1 AADDIGV
8 VAGADVVVNAT
19 SVGLKDD
26 ALPIDLALVRS
37 ESVVFDLVY
46 RPGETRFVR
55 ALRERGVRATDGLPM
70 LVEQAALAFEKWFGV
85 APDRAAMW
93 SAVGRLMA

>member
-1 AADDIGV
+1 
-8 VAGADVVVNAT
+8 VNAT

-26 ALPIDLALVRS
+26 AFPIDLALIRR

-55 ALRERGVRATDGLPM
+55 ELRQLGIRATDGLPM

-85 APDRAAMW
+85 TADRDAMWRAAG
-93 SAVGRLMA
+93 AT

>member
-1 AADDIGV
+1 
-8 VAGADVVVNAT
+8 VAGADVVINAT
-19 SVGLKDD
+19 SIGLKDD
-26 ALPIDLALVRS
+26 GLPIDLSLVRR

-55 ALRERGVRATDGLPM
+55 ELRQRGVRATDGLPM

-85 APDRAAMW
+85 TADRAAMW
-93 SAVGRLMA
+93 SAVSG